1 MSLKV
6 NNCRRHVV
14 GLLALA
20 AGLGMLNAPGASA
33 ETYSVKTTAELTA
46 AVAKVNAN
54 TETNKIVLEGGSYT
68 PLKSLVLTNTSG
80 ALTIEGPAGSP
91 ATKGR
96 AATIVGSSVEPTFAQ
111 LFVVDGGVSV
121 TLKNLEIGNAGGL
134 GNAAIE
140 VVPKGNLTI
149 QSSSLEGNTGS
160 GVLVGDE
167 GTLTVRNSTVS
178 DGSEFGILDDGT
190 ASFFNATVAF
200 NTDGGIQNGGTLDL
214 TNTIVAEN
222 TGSGGSDCVLTGT
235 TTSDHSLDSDG
246 SCHVGALS
254 DANPLLQAN
263 LLNNGGTTPVH
274 SLKPGSPAIGAG
286 DETQCPATD
295 QRGAKRANPCS
306 IGADEYNSTPP
317 TITVPSNITTPK
329 TSGSGAVVSYT
340 ATATA
345 SEELVRT
352 FSCTPASGSTFP
364 IGTTQVTCTAVPGD
378 ENTATASFNVQV
390 TTPKHTLTVTATGEG
405 TVTSTPAGIDCGQSQ
420 TACSA
425 EFEEVAVALT
435 PTPAAGSSVV
445 WSGACTGTGPCS
457 FNPLSTSE
465 AVTATFSSVPVNT
478 GLEIISG
485 TPYSGQT
492 LSTTNGTW
500 TGSPTSYT
508 YQWEDCNS
516 SGTSCT
522 NITGATGT
530 EYTLTGADVGHTIR
544 VVIVAHNASGPST
557 PAESAAT
564 AVVTASENDEVHGEV
579 PFEQKLTSNCH
590 VELGKF
596 YAGIAEK
603 QTHEGECSVVAT
615 STAAESRLTAEDK
628 ETSNYE
634 GHLVHYDSSDANR
647 EFYLYEPLEVDA
659 VDHETA
665 NVFPGPGTGY
675 PFAPLTSRATLLNW
689 SAPINLDPVTVTFR
703 QYILEHERLNTGT
716 YSKVITL
723 TLSTTTP

>member
-1 MSLKV
+1 MRYGFVAHLRVALVAFAVAAVSL
-6 NNCRRHVV
+6 VV
-14 GLLALA
+14 LTS
-20 AGLGMLNAPGASA
+20 GASA
-33 ETYSVKTTAELTA
+33 ATYSVKNTAELEA
-46 AVAKVNAN
+46 AVASANAN
-54 TETNKIVLEGGSYT
+54 SGANTIVLAGGSYVPVKT
-68 PLKSLVLTNTSG
+68 LALTNTSG
-80 ALTIEGPAGSP
+80 VQTIEGPSSAPSVRGST
-91 ATKGR
+91 AQ
-96 AATIVGSSVEPTFAQ
+96 VSGSSVEPTFDQ
-111 LFVVDGGVSV
+111 LFIVNLSVSA
-121 TLKNLEIGNAGGL
+121 TIKNLEIGASGGL
-134 GNAAIE
+134 GTSAIE
-140 VVPKGNLTI
+140 DIGSLTI
-149 QSSSLEGNTGS
+149 ENTTLEGNLGS
-160 GVLVGDE
+160 GVLVTDK
-167 GTLTVRNSTVS
+167 GTLTASNSTIS
-178 DGSEFGILDDGT
+178 EDSEFGLLVDGT
-190 ASFFNATVAF
+190 ANIVNSTIAF
-200 NTDGGIQNGGTLDL
+200 NTDGGIQTVGTLNL
-214 TNTIVAEN
+214 TNAIVAEN
-222 TGSGGSDCVLTGT
+222 KGSGDCVGAA
-235 TTSDHSLDSDG
+235 TTSDHSLDSNG
-246 SCHVGALS
+246 SCHVGTLS
-254 DANPLLQAN
+254 GTNPLLQAN
-263 LLNNGGTTPVH
+263 LLNNGGSTPVH

-329 TSGSGAVVSYT
+329 TSSSGAVVTYT

-405 TVTSTPAGIDCGQSQ
+405 TVTSTPAGIDCGQGQ

-425 EFEEVAVALT
+425 EFEEVAVALAA
-435 PTPAAGSSVV
+435 TPAAGSSVV

-530 EYTLTGADVGHTIR
+530 EYTLTGADVGHTVR

-596 YAGIAEK
+596 YAGLPEE
-603 QTHEGECSVVAT
+603 QTHEGTCAVTAT
-615 STAAESRLTAEDK
+615 STAAESQLTAEDK

-647 EFYLYEPLEVDA
+647 EFYLDEPLEVDA

>member
-1 MSLKV
+1 MRYGFVAQLRVALVAFAVAAVSLAV
-6 NNCRRHVV
+6 
-14 GLLALA
+14 LTS
-20 AGLGMLNAPGASA
+20 GASA
-33 ETYSVKTTAELTA
+33 ATYSVKNTAELEA
-46 AVAKVNAN
+46 AVASANAN
-54 TETNKIVLEGGSYT
+54 SGANTIVLAGGSYVPVKT
-68 PLKSLVLTNTSG
+68 LALTNTSG
-80 ALTIEGPAGSP
+80 VQTIEGPSSAPSVRGST
-91 ATKGR
+91 AQ
-96 AATIVGSSVEPTFAQ
+96 ISGSSVEPTFDQ
-111 LFVVDGGVSV
+111 LFIVNLSVSA
-121 TLKNLEIGNAGGL
+121 TIKNLEIGASGGL
-134 GNAAIE
+134 GTAAIE
-140 VVPKGNLTI
+140 DIGSLAIENTT
-149 QSSSLEGNTGS
+149 LEGNLGS
-160 GVLVGDE
+160 GVLVTDK
-167 GTLTVRNSTVS
+167 GTLTARNSTIS
-178 DGSEFGILDDGT
+178 EDSEFGVLVDGT
-190 ASFFNATVAF
+190 ASLINSTIAF
-200 NTDGGIQNGGTLDL
+200 NTDGGIQTVGTLNL

-222 TGSGGSDCVLTGT
+222 KGSGDCVGAA
-235 TTSDHSLDSDG
+235 TTSDHSLDSNG

-254 DANPLLQAN
+254 DTNPLLQAN

-390 TTPKHTLTVTATGEG
+390 TTPKHLLTVTATGEG